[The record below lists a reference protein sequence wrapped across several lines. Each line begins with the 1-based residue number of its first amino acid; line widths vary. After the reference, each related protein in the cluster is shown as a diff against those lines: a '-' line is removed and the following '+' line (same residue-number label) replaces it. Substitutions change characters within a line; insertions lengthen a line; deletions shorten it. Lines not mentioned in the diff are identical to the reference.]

1 MLFVLRITIT
11 FAFNKDGLLI
21 DMQIILLSG
30 GSGKRL
36 WPLSNSTRSKQFL
49 QLLLAPDGSRESMV
63 QRVVRQ
69 IDESGLN
76 ASVTIATSASQRD
89 FIETQLGNRVDVVT
103 EPERRDTFPAIALS
117 AFYLALQKGCPHD
130 EVVVIMPCDTYTEA
144 RYFDAVAEMA
154 TLVEQRVADFVLMGI
169 SSTHASADFGYVL
182 PEVVGEDTSY
192 MKVKCFIEKP
202 TEKKAREL
210 LDRGAYWN
218 GGVYAFRLGDMLE
231 LLSHYISVDSYAE
244 LLARYGELPKISFDY
259 EVAEKSRSMVMVPF
273 NGHWKDLGDWNAL
286 VKELPMAT
294 IGNVVLGNDVEWS
307 TVINELSL
315 PIVCDGVSNV
325 VVAAGHDGILVC
337 SKKSSEYIRQY
348 VDPIHMRPMFEERR
362 WGTYRVLDDSRYAD
376 GSHSLTKSIT
386 LHPGKY
392 ISYQIHHHR
401 TEVWTFVEGDGIFVL
416 NGESHRV
423 KAGDTV
429 IIPVEHYHSI
439 KAITELTFIEVQ
451 MGNPLIEE
459 DIERFDWDWETIEI
473 KD

>member
-1 MLFVLRITIT
+1 
-11 FAFNKDGLLI
+11 
-21 DMQIILLSG
+21 MQIILLSG

-36 WPLSNSTRSKQFL
+36 WPLSNNTRSKQFL
-49 QLLLAPDGSRESMV
+49 QLLLDPDGNRESMV

-69 IDESGLN
+69 IGESALS

-89 FIETQLGNRVDVVT
+89 FIETQLGAKVDVVT
-103 EPERRDTFPAIALS
+103 EPERRDTFPAISLAAQYLS
-117 AFYLALQKGCPHD
+117 SLKGCSRD
-130 EVVVIMPCDTYTEA
+130 EIVVVMPCDTYTEA
-144 RYFDAVAEMA
+144 RYFDVVSQMVA
-154 TLVEQRVADFVLMGI
+154 LVEQRVANLVLMGI

-182 PEVVGEDTSY
+182 PVKAETGTSY
-192 MKVKCFIEKP
+192 MKVGRFIEKP
-202 TEKKAREL
+202 TEKRAQEL
-210 LDRGAYWN
+210 LDQGAYWN
-218 GGVYAFRLGDMLE
+218 GGVYAFRLGYMLDIVARYIAVDGYTE
-231 LLSHYISVDSYAE
+231 LLE
-244 LLARYGELPKISFDY
+244 RYGELPKISFDY
-259 EVAEKSRSMVMVPF
+259 EVAEKSNSMIMVPYD
-273 NGHWKDLGDWNAL
+273 GHWKDLGDWNAL
-286 VKELPMAT
+286 VKELPMAAM
-294 IGNVVLGNDVEWS
+294 GNVVLGNDVERS

-315 PIVCDGVSNV
+315 PVVCDGVSNI

-392 ISYQIHHHR
+392 ISYQIHHYR
-401 TEVWTFVEGDGIFVL
+401 TEVWTFVEGEGLFVL
-416 NGESHRV
+416 DGEVRRV

-439 KAITELTFIEVQ
+439 RAITELTFIEVQ

-459 DIERFDWDWETIEI
+459 DIERFDWDWGM
-473 KD
+473 